1 MDAWWQARQALRP
14 QRETLKFVSR
24 LLFPDNEDMQKI
36 DVDASKMDDEWA
48 NRPDEVLEYCLR
60 DAELPLDIMH
70 KIQAFRRK
78 EGSCSSSESF
88 SGYKCQWN
96 DISVNRFT

>member
-1 MDAWWQARQALRP
+1 
-14 QRETLKFVSR
+14 
-24 LLFPDNEDMQKI
+24 MQKI
-36 DVDASKMDDEWA
+36 DVDASKMDEEWA

-78 EGSCSSSESF
+78 GSSCCSSKSF
-88 SGYKCQWN
+88 PRY
-96 DISVNRFT
+96 